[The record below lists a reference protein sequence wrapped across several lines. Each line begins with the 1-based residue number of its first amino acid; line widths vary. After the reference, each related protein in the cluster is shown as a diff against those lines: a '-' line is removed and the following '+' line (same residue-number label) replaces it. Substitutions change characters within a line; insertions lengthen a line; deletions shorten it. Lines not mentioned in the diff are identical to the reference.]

1 MGWLKNFF
9 SRRTRYND
17 LAESIQEHLQEKAE
31 ELMEHG
37 LARED
42 AMHRARREFGNAAL
56 IEECSR
62 EVWQWPRLESVWRDG
77 KHAVR
82 QLQDSAGFTATVI
95 LTLALSIGANTAIF
109 SIVNALLLKSLP
121 YAHPERLATI
131 FARTTGSE
139 SSDARRNIDGEQWE
153 LLQHDVPS
161 LIPAISALHT
171 SGVNL
176 EA

>member
-1 MGWLKNFF
+1 M
-9 SRRTRYND
+9 
-17 LAESIQEHLQEKAE
+17 QEHLQEKAE

-37 LARED
+37 LSRED

-82 QLQDSAGFTATVI
+82 QLQHSSGFTATVI
-95 LTLALSIGANTAIF
+95 LTLALSIGAQYSDLFDCERPPAEEPSVRSSGTFGDNLYA
-109 SIVNALLLKSLP
+109 AL
-121 YAHPERLATI
+121 
-131 FARTTGSE
+131 GSG

-153 LLQHDVPS
+153 LLAARCALTDPRYFRSTHFGGEPRS
-161 LIPAISALHT
+161 RLPCAICS
-171 SGVNL
+171 
-176 EA
+176 